1 MKVARAAIGTLLLVA
16 GTAWA
21 HRAPNSVVSLDFTPG
36 SVRAELLVPISELA
50 YATAAD
56 TPGEDFAVYL
66 LRHVA
71 VESPAGA
78 RWAVKLRAVRK
89 MNMDGHDY
97 WVARLDLTPPS
108 GASAREFVFIDDA
121 VTHEV
126 RNHVITVLARS
137 DAAADSAPA
146 ARLLG
151 MLQYPSRRLTIRR
164 PP

>member
-1 MKVARAAIGTLLLVA
+1 MKLVRVAVGALLIATGAAE
-16 GTAWA
+16 A
-21 HRAPNSVVSLDFTPG
+21 HRAPNSVVSLDFATD

-56 TPGEDFAVYL
+56 TSGEAFPAYL

-71 VESPAGA
+71 VETPAGA
-78 RWAVKLRAVRK
+78 RWVVNLRTMRK
-89 MNMDGHDY
+89 TNLDGHDF

-108 GASAREFVFIDDA
+108 GASARDFVFIDDA

-137 DAAADSAPA
+137 DAAAGSAPA

-151 MLQYPSRRLTIRR
+151 MLQYPARRLAIRMA
-164 PP
+164 P